1 MFRRRKPGFAV
12 EINKKEFG
20 NESNEI
26 NADRAEEELRMK
38 IDLMDLLDEEDL
50 VDAESQDMEEQG
62 EQVGGS
68 KYILL
73 ADFIRE
79 RSIGSM
85 LTSQKSLV
93 EEDETVEETIE
104 KMGGEEDTQDIVS
117 IKGNEDVYYYSNQYM
132 SDNYA
137 MIAMLVEEKDL
148 SKTIVEMVRWNC
160 KTYPCP
166 TPIYYFGKTPYSYN
180 DEEIEI
186 ALNKLREDERYKDIK
201 ELLTGNNIRYFY
213 STLHMSEKYAR
224 ALAES
229 TEQGEYGYN

>member
-26 NADRAEEELRMK
+26 NADRAEEELKMK

-50 VDAESQDMEEQG
+50 EDAESQDLEEQG
-62 EQVGGS
+62 EQVGGP

-79 RSIGSM
+79 RSNGSM

-104 KMGGEEDTQDIVS
+104 KMRGEEDTQDIVS
-117 IKGNEDVYYYSNQYM
+117 IKGDEDIYYYSNQYM

-137 MIAMLVEEKDL
+137 MIAMLVEEKD
-148 SKTIVEMVRWNC
+148 
-160 KTYPCP
+160 
-166 TPIYYFGKTPYSYN
+166 
-180 DEEIEI
+180 
-186 ALNKLREDERYKDIK
+186 
-201 ELLTGNNIRYFY
+201 
-213 STLHMSEKYAR
+213 
-224 ALAES
+224 
-229 TEQGEYGYN
+229 